1 MFETAEVGNRLEK
14 ADFKKQEPKLRT
26 ALLEAQRG
34 LAAADFSLVL
44 LVGGVEGAGKTEFI
58 NQLQEWLDARGVAV
72 HAWGEPTDEERE
84 RPFFWKFWRILPPK
98 RKAAVL
104 LTSWYSQPIV
114 DRVFKETGGAE
125 LDVRLDQVA
134 EFERMLSSEGVLLVK
149 LWFHISKS
157 EQKRR
162 FKKLEKD
169 PETRWRVTDTDWK
182 FHKRYDRFREVCE
195 HALMKTSTGE
205 APWHVVEAT
214 DRRYRDLTA
223 ARIMLDALERRLEEA
238 KAKARTE
245 HKPDRPKPKA
255 SNVIRKLDLELAL
268 DKKEFEDK
276 LEKLQNRIGTLT
288 RKLRRKGR
296 SLTLVFEGPD
306 AAGKGGAIRRLTHAM
321 DARLFRL
328 DSVAAPTD
336 EEKARPYLWRFWRDL
351 PRIGKVTIYDRSWY
365 GRVLVERVEG
375 FAAPAEWRRAFA
387 EINAFEEQ
395 MAEAGTIV
403 RKFWI
408 AISAEEQLKRF
419 KDRQVT
425 PYKQYKITE
434 EDWRNR
440 AKWDA
445 YEAAA
450 CEMVERTSTEKA
462 PWVLVEG
469 NDKRWARVKILKS
482 VAEALEAEL

>member
-1 MFETAEVGNRLEK
+1 MFETAEVGNAVAKTE
-14 ADFKKQEPKLRT
+14 FKKQEPKLRT

-34 LAAADFSLVL
+34 LAASDFSLVL
-44 LVGGVEGAGKTEFI
+44 LVGGVEGSGKTEFI

-114 DRVFKETGGAE
+114 GRVFKETSGAE
-125 LDVRLDQVA
+125 FDQRLDQVV
-134 EFERMLSSEGVLLVK
+134 EFERMLSAENVLLVK

-205 APWHVVEAT
+205 APWHIVEAT
-214 DRRYRDLTA
+214 DRRYRNITA
-223 ARIMLDALERRLEEA
+223 ARILLDALQRRLEEA
-238 KAKARTE
+238 EAKARME

-255 SNVIRKLDLELAL
+255 SSVIRKLDLELAL
-268 DKKEFEDK
+268 DKKEFAEELED
-276 LEKLQNRIGTLT
+276 LQNRIGTLT

-321 DARLFRL
+321 DARLFRV